1 MVTAVA
7 LFGLGAFKASFGD
20 KAYLRSG
27 AETLALGGVCA
38 AVAFLVGRAVA
49 GFAEHSLVQL
59 YADRSVGGWLAR
71 HRVVTAWRLMR
82 YNLRGVQR
90 T

>member
-1 MVTAVA
+1 MACLFTAVA

-38 AVAFLVGRAVA
+38 ATAFLVGRAVA

-59 YADRSVGGWLAR
+59 YAERDGGIYDA
-71 HRVVTAWRLMR
+71 TAW
-82 YNLRGVQR
+82 
-90 T
+90 